1 VLVTCRHQ
9 EIRDRFVDALEGTLD
24 IVALQEAG
32 RTLVDSYESLASTV
46 QHEIPVLQVRTDT
59 LCVPVMGELDPERTS
74 RMIETVVALAIA
86 LDADLLVF
94 DLTGARLVGE
104 TPLQFARVV
113 AAVRALGIRCAL
125 SGVGPDN
132 VLGLAMNSEVFVEVR
147 MFGDLGGALVALWG
161 R

>member
-1 VLVTCRHQ
+1 MTRRYQ
-9 EIRDRFVDALEGTLD
+9 EIRDRFVDALGGTLD
-24 IVALQEAG
+24 PAALQEAG
-32 RTLVDSYESLASTV
+32 RALVDSYESLASSV
-46 QHEIPVLQVRTDT
+46 QHEIPVLQVGTGT

-74 RMIETVVALAIA
+74 RMIGTVIALAVA

-94 DLTGARLVGE
+94 DLTGAELVGE
-104 TPLQFARVV
+104 TPLQFACVV

-132 VLGLAMNSEVFVEVR
+132 VLGLAVNSDALVDVR
-147 MFGDLGGALVALWG
+147 MFGDLGGALVALGG